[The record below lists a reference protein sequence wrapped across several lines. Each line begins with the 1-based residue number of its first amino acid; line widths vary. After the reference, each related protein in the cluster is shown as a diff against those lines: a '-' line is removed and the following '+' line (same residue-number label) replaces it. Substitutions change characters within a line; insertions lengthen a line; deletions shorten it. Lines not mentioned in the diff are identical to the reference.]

1 MPRVIISSGH
11 TNANPGTVAGD
22 LREVDVARNIAKA
35 ILPYLRQ
42 NGIIALSVP
51 PDMELNQRIEWINK
65 TGYLESN
72 NDVAVEIHINDGGK
86 SGIEVWFEGKGD
98 NNSQRLSQGIVES
111 AAAETKLP
119 SLGAKSEYDHELG
132 SLAFLHECNPT
143 TALIECGFIDNEND
157 AKFLRSQPGIELMG
171 KGIARGIM
179 KFLNLEFKDA
189 PVAQTVQPV
198 VPVQPATPAPIIAPM
213 PQPQMPFPAPVS
225 SVRPSFGDDFMDEG
239 DDFGFGGG
247 FGAPAAGP
255 AGGFGNSMVP
265 PVPGGRTGFNAMP
278 SRDERKEIIKTNYI
292 KLLGREPNQNDL
304 NYFLNIGITEDQLL
318 KKIVDSQ
325 EHADL
330 VKARQEVIKTK
341 KLYADQ
347 QSELQRLR
355 TEGQDQGKIV
365 MNLQN
370 SIDQKNMALSEM
382 QRRLEIFQKIQSERG
397 LESPSEKTAVKYK
410 GSFLDRL
417 FRAFSDLFD

>member
-22 LREVDVARNIAKA
+22 LREVDLARKIARS

-72 NDVAVEIHINDGGK
+72 NDVTVEIHINDGGK
-86 SGIEVWFEGKGD
+86 SGIEGWFEGKGG
-98 NNSQRLSQGIVES
+98 NSSQKLALGIVD
-111 AAAETKLP
+111 AVATETKLP
-119 SLGAKSEYDHELG
+119 SLGARSEYDHELG
-132 SLAFLHECNPT
+132 SLAFLHECNPI

-157 AKFLRSQPGIELMG
+157 AKFLRDQPSIELMG
-171 KGIARGIM
+171 KGIAKGIL
-179 KFLNLEFKDA
+179 KFLGLEYKDASAVQPVIQSATAPVMMPVPQPQMLMPA
-189 PVAQTVQPV
+189 PVAQ
-198 VPVQPATPAPIIAPM
+198 AP
-213 PQPQMPFPAPVS
+213 
-225 SVRPSFGDDFMDEG
+225 RNSFGDDFMDGG

-247 FGAPAAGP
+247 FG
-255 AGGFGNSMVP
+255 NSMVP
-265 PVPGGRTGFNAMP
+265 PAPGGRTGFNAMP
-278 SRDERKEIIKTNYI
+278 SRDERKEIIKRNYI

-304 NYFLNIGITEDQLL
+304 NYFLNIGITEDQLM

-341 KLYADQ
+341 KLYSDQ
-347 QSELQRLR
+347 QSDLQRLR
-355 TEGQDQGKIV
+355 TETQDQGKIV
-365 MNLQN
+365 MNLQS

-382 QRRLEIFQKIQSERG
+382 QRRLDIFQKIQSERG
-397 LESPSEKTAVKYK
+397 FDVSPEQSTVKYK